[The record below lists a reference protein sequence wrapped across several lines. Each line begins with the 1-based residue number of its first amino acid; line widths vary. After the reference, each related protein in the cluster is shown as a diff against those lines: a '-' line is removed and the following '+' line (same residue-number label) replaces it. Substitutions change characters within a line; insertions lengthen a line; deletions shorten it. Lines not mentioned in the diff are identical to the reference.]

1 MNKFTSNFPLREP
14 AKPVEDRVEDLL
26 SKMTLEEKIGQL
38 QQVDASTLPVPDD
51 FIAKISRGEIGS
63 IINQTDPDICNAM
76 QKAAVE
82 TSRLGIPLLIG
93 RDVIHGFRTIAPIPL
108 GQAATWNPDLVRD
121 IAQVAAR
128 EARSQGVHWTF
139 APMIDISRDPR
150 WGRIAESFGED
161 PYLTSVLGVAM
172 LEGFQGN
179 DLSAPDSI
187 AACAKHFVGYG
198 ASESGRDYN
207 TTNIPAN
214 ELRNVYL
221 PPFKALVDAGIATVM
236 TSFSDIDGVP
246 ATANADLVE
255 GVLRQ
260 DWGFEGLIVS
270 DWNAIGELVVH
281 GLSEDNAHAVIEAVT
296 AGIDMDMAGGVYEAH
311 LADHVASGLIDASKI
326 DEMVSR
332 VLRLKFDL
340 GLFEQ
345 PYAQP
350 DLYPPLTDKSAR
362 EIAYQAAL
370 ESVVLLKN
378 DAETLPLQR
387 EDIRSI
393 TIIGPLADAPHEQ
406 LGTWIFDGLAEDSVT
421 PLAALK
427 AAYGNDLKIT
437 HVPGLSTSRDRRHD
451 QFEAAEAAARE
462 SDVAIVILGEESILS
477 GEAHSRADIS
487 LPGAQSE
494 LLQRV
499 HAASRKTVTVMM
511 AGRPLTIERDLPHT
525 DALLFA
531 WHPGTMGGPALIDLI
546 FGVHAPSGKLPV
558 TFPRS
563 VGQIPIYY
571 NHKNTGR
578 PPVADDM
585 VLIDDIEERATQ
597 TSLGMSAFH
606 LDDGHLPLFPFGYGL
621 GYSETALSDL
631 NLSRHT
637 LTQDESIS
645 VSLTITNTGA
655 RPCIETVQLYIQDV
669 SASLTRPV
677 KELKKFKKIEISPN
691 TQKQVRFDLSAADL
705 AFYRRDKSFGSE
717 PGKFNLW
724 IGTNSQ
730 NGLSASFDLLD

>member
-1 MNKFTSNFPLREP
+1 MNKFTSTLPAHEP
-14 AKPVEDRVEDLL
+14 AAHIDDKVVDLL
-26 SKMTLEEKIGQL
+26 SQMTLQEKIGQL
-38 QQVDASTLPVPDD
+38 QQVDASAVPVPDD
-51 FIAKISRGEIGS
+51 FIAKIKRGEIGS

-76 QKAAVE
+76 QKAAVAE
-82 TSRLGIPLLIG
+82 SRLGIPLLIG

-108 GQAATWNPDLVRD
+108 GQAAAWNPDLVRD
-121 IAQVAAR
+121 VAKAAAR

-139 APMIDISRDPR
+139 APMIDVSRDPR

-161 PYLTSVLGVAM
+161 TYLTSVLGVAM

-207 TTNIPAN
+207 TTNIPTN

-260 DWGFEGLIVS
+260 EWGFDGLIVS

-281 GLSEDNAHAVIEAVT
+281 GLCEDNEHAVIEAAG

-311 LADHVASGLIDASKI
+311 LAHLVASGVIEERKI

-332 VLRLKFDL
+332 VLSLKFEL

-350 DLYPPLTDKSAR
+350 DQYPPLADKSAR
-362 EIAYQAAL
+362 QVAYQAAV
-370 ESVVLLKN
+370 ESAVLLKN
-378 DAETLPLQR
+378 DAETLPLKR

-393 TIIGPLADAPHEQ
+393 AVIGPLADAPHEQ
-406 LGTWIFDGLAEDSVT
+406 LGTWIFDGLASDSIS
-421 PLAALK
+421 PLMALK
-427 AAYGNDLKIT
+427 AAYGDQIEIRY
-437 HVPGLSTSRDRRHD
+437 VPALSTSRDRRHD

-462 SDVAIVILGEESILS
+462 SDVTLVILGEESILS

-494 LLQRV
+494 LLERV
-499 HAASRKTVTVMM
+499 HAASKKTATIIM
-511 AGRPLTIERDLPHT
+511 AGRPLTIERDLPNT
-525 DALLFA
+525 DALFFA
-531 WHPGTMGGPALIDLI
+531 WHPGTMAGPALIDLI
-546 FGVHAPSGKLPV
+546 FGDQVPSGRLPV

-578 PPVADDM
+578 PPVAGEI

-597 TSLGMSAFH
+597 TSLGMSAFY
-606 LDDGHLPLFPFGYGL
+606 LDAGYEPHYPFGFGL
-621 GYSETALSDL
+621 SYTEFEYSDIRLDKALATAEDKL
-631 NLSRHT
+631 
-637 LTQDESIS
+637 
-645 VSLTITNTGA
+645 VITVNVANTGMYTA
-655 RPCIETVQLYIQDV
+655 AEVVQLYVRDLV
-669 SASLTRPV
+669 GSLTRPV
-677 KELKKFKKIEISPN
+677 KELKAFEKISLKPGES
-691 TQKQVRFDLSAADL
+691 QDVRFELQIAEL
-705 AFYRRDKSFGSE
+705 AFSRRDKTFAVE
-717 PGKFNLW
+717 PGDFQVW
-724 IGTNSQ
+724 VGPNSQ
-730 NGLSASFDLLD
+730 QGETAKFCVS